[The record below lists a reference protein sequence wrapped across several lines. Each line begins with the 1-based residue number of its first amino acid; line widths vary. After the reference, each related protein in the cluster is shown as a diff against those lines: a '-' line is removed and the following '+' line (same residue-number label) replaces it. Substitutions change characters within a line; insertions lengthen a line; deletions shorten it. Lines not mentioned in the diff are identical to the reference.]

1 MLFRAKTKEGHVL
14 KVLME
19 LLHNNITDGCFIID
33 GEGMRLRM
41 MDGDENKQS
50 LFLIDLVLEGKKFT
64 SYKFKNHTPLQ
75 VGIRIGH
82 CHKMLKSL
90 KKKDSIELFI
100 DEKNPTELGIKV
112 VPKENTR
119 TTTSFIQL
127 QTSQNLDIDLPT
139 GYGRPIIINSS
150 EFQKMC
156 KGLPHISSETSV
168 FAHKGEITFTSN
180 ADDVM
185 KRSTQFGD
193 NEDSDNED
201 TTDEETEDYN
211 ESFDTD
217 QFGKIAKLAGL
228 YTNLYVY
235 VMNGNPLLFQTD
247 VGSLGKISVYLKSKN
262 DIENETHT
270 VE

>member
-19 LLHNNITDGCFIID
+19 LLHNNITTGCFIID
-33 GEGMRLRM
+33 SKGMRLRM
-41 MDGDENKQS
+41 MDGNENKQS
-50 LFLIDLVLEGKKFT
+50 LILIDLVLEGKQFT

-75 VGIRIGH
+75 VGITIGH

-100 DEKNPTELGIKV
+100 DEENPTELGIRV

-119 TTTSFIQL
+119 TTTSFIKL
-127 QTSQNLDIDLPT
+127 QAIQNLETELPT

-156 KGLPHISSETSV
+156 KGLPHISSETTV
-168 FAHKGEITFTSN
+168 FAHKGKITFTSN
-180 ADDVM
+180 ADEVM

-193 NEDSDNED
+193 NDDSDD
-201 TTDEETEDYN
+201 DSSDSETEDYN
-211 ESFDTD
+211 EAFDTD
-217 QFGKIAKLAGL
+217 QLGKIAKIAGL

-235 VMNGNPLLFQTD
+235 VVNGNPLLFQTE
-247 VGSLGKISVYLKSKN
+247 VGSLGKISVYLKSKSEV
-262 DIENETHT
+262 ENETHT